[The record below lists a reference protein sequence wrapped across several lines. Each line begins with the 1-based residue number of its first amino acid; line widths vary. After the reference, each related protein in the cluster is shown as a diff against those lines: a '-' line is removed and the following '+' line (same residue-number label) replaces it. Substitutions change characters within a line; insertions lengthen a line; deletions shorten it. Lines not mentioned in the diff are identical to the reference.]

1 MHNTAP
7 VMINSPRQAPAGAAD
22 RPEARAEKTP
32 SMAIATPADLRAVSG
47 SMPSRAATSM
57 VCSGKVDS
65 ARLARAAVV

>member
-1 MHNTAP
+1 MHSTAP
-7 VMINSPRQAPAGAAD
+7 VMISSPRQAPAGADAKPD
-22 RPEARAEKTP
+22 ASAAKTP

-57 VCSGKVDS
+57 VCSGKVES